1 MAKIKAFK
9 ALVYNQQKIK
19 DLSTV
24 VCPPYDVL
32 SKQQQE
38 MYHSR
43 SPYNLLNVDLRAEK
57 PGEDT
62 YAAAGRTLRSWIEE
76 GILLRDEKPAIY
88 FYSHEYSI
96 KREKKIRFGFL
107 ALLRLDDKKNSV
119 FGHEHTHSEAK
130 EDRLKLIRQTKAN
143 TSPIFVIFSD
153 KKRII
158 PWLAEKYSVSKKPFI
173 EIVDDEQG
181 IHKLWRVDEPALLEK
196 ITQQMDKEN
205 MFIADGHHR
214 YEVSGI
220 YRDEA
225 EKSNPCAKDA
235 DPDHNYLMAYFTNSD
250 SPGLTILPIHRLVR
264 LAAVPDMEKLSQQ
277 LNEHFSVEEVKDPVR
292 FFFLL
297 AKAGQAEHVIGVYH
311 NRRNWL
317 LRLRNVK
324 VLDKL
329 ISDKP
334 PEYRS
339 LDVSILNT
347 LIFKNILNINIEDKS
362 VLTYIHD
369 RDELISRA
377 DRDDRCIAFVLNPTQ
392 VNQIVSVALKGEKMP
407 PKSTFFYPKVISG
420 VVINKFEES

>member
-1 MAKIKAFK
+1 MARVKPFK
-9 ALVYNQQKIK
+9 ALVYSQQKVK
-19 DLSTV
+19 DLVTV

-38 MYHSR
+38 FYHSR
-43 SPYNLLNVDLRAEK
+43 SPYNLLNVDLRAQT

-62 YAAAGRTLRSWIEE
+62 YAAAGKVLRQWIAD
-76 GILLRDEKPAIY
+76 GVLVRDEQPAIY

-107 ALLRLDDKKNSV
+107 ALLRLDDKKSSV
-119 FGHEHTHSEAK
+119 FGHEHTHIEAK
-130 EDRLKLIRQTKAN
+130 EDRLQLIRQTRAN

-153 KKRII
+153 KKRVV

-173 EIVDDEQG
+173 ELVDDSLS
-181 IHKLWRVDEPALLEK
+181 IHKLWRIDEPALLER
-196 ITQQMDKEN
+196 ISQQMEKEN

-214 YEVSGI
+214 YEVSCM
-220 YRDEA
+220 YRDEMNRNA
-225 EKSNPCAKDA
+225 PSASA
-235 DPDHNYLMAYFTNSD
+235 DPDYNYLLAYFTNSD

-264 LAAVPDMEKLSQQ
+264 LPQVPDMEKLTQQ
-277 LNEHFSVEEVKDPVR
+277 CNEHFSVEEIRDPVR

-311 NRRNWL
+311 QRRHWL

-347 LIFKNILNINIEDKS
+347 LIFKNILSINIDDKN
-362 VLTYIHD
+362 VLTYVHD

-377 DRDDRCIAFVLNPTQ
+377 DQDDHCVAFILNPTQ
-392 VNQIVSVALKGEKMP
+392 VGQIVSVALKGEKMP
-407 PKSTFFYPKVISG
+407 PKSTFFYPKVLSG
-420 VVINKFEES
+420 VVINQHQD